1 MCKTVVSDY
10 APLQVWL
17 GCGVQIIF
25 VQREAVAGGQQ
36 NEAVDVVELSRANW
50 LAERCVTTLHGSV
63 YTDVLSN
70 TAQRR
75 EGSTGYAEQNA
86 TYLLHLRVYEKYEH
100 SCHQGPSK
108 AVYILM
114 FYQKL
119 CIGLQ

>member
-75 EGSTGYAEQNA
+75 EGSTGYAER
-86 TYLLHLRVYEKYEH
+86 HLFITFKSIREIRTLV
-100 SCHQGPSK
+100 PSRTIK
-108 AVYILM
+108 SSVHFDVLSKTMYRPTI
-114 FYQKL
+114 
-119 CIGLQ
+119 